1 MEIDLQA
8 ANPKRGGGQLA
19 RLSAP
24 NMLLQ
29 YVRYLTALPLMAAAT
44 GAKPNLVLI
53 VAVRPLCF

>member
-1 MEIDLQA
+1 
-8 ANPKRGGGQLA
+8 
-19 RLSAP
+19 
-24 NMLLQ
+24 MLLQ